1 MIAAPVQCDV
11 DVIPKGSHYISV
23 STIIHPMPRASTR
36 PDSRG
41 GVTKSTR
48 HRRLRADNA
57 KLGGLE
63 RSYVA
68 DNARELER
76 LRALVSKLSDQDL
89 GSMVNEYWTVA
100 GVLGHMAFWDGC
112 ALFLA
117 GKLQRDGAFTPSDTE
132 PENVDWLNDS
142 TRPLIH
148 AIPPRQA
155 AEVALRIAEETDE
168 LVASLSHELVA
179 KIDAN
184 SPLNPVRAHH
194 RGEHLDEIEAALA
207 GRDATRR
214 PT

>member
-1 MIAAPVQCDV
+1 M
-11 DVIPKGSHYISV
+11 
-23 STIIHPMPRASTR
+23 
-36 PDSRG
+36 
-41 GVTKSTR
+41 
-48 HRRLRADNA
+48 
-57 KLGGLE
+57 E
-63 RSYVA
+63 RSDIA
-68 DNARELER
+68 DNARELAR
-76 LRALVSKLSDQDL
+76 LRALVARLSDQEL
-89 GSMVNEYWTVA
+89 GSMVNDYWTVA

-117 GKLQRDGAFTPSDTE
+117 GKLQRDGALAPSDSE
-132 PENVDWLNDS
+132 PEDVDWINDS

-168 LVASLSHELVA
+168 LVASLSPELVA

-207 GRDATRR
+207 GRDAARR
-214 PT
+214 QT

>member
-1 MIAAPVQCDV
+1 M
-11 DVIPKGSHYISV
+11 
-23 STIIHPMPRASTR
+23 
-36 PDSRG
+36 
-41 GVTKSTR
+41 
-48 HRRLRADNA
+48 
-57 KLGGLE
+57 E
-63 RSYVA
+63 RSYA
-68 DNARELER
+68 AANARELER

-89 GSMVNEYWTVA
+89 GSMVDEYWTVA

-117 GKLQRDGAFTPSDTE
+117 GKLQRDGALTPLDTE
-132 PENVDWLNDS
+132 PANVDWINDS

-168 LVASLSHELVA
+168 LVASLSPELVA
-179 KIDAN
+179 KIDDN
-184 SPLNPVRAHH
+184 SPLNLLRAHH

-207 GRDATRR
+207 GWDATRR